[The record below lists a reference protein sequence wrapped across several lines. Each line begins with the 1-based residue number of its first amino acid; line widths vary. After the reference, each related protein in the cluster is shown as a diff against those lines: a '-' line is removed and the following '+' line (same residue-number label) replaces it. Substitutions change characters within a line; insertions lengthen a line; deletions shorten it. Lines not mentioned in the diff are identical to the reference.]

1 MPHCIDYHDGHHG
14 MMVTYDIVVLV
25 RVCGCHDEVDDKSY
39 DGNHDDQRSGS
50 LHDDQMSGS
59 LHDDRRSGSHRD
71 DLKSDRHYDGQ
82 KSDSIYQSPQ
92 INH

>member
-14 MMVTYDIVVLV
+14 MMVTYDIEFLV

-50 LHDDQMSGS
+50 LHDDQ
-59 LHDDRRSGSHRD
+59 RSGSHRD
-71 DLKSDRHYDGQ
+71 DLKSDRHHDGQ

>member
-50 LHDDQMSGS
+50 LHDDQ
-59 LHDDRRSGSHRD
+59 RSGSHDQMSGSHD
-71 DLKSDRHYDGQ
+71 DHQ
-82 KSDSIYQSPQ
+82 KRSSEHQSPQ
-92 INH
+92 IDH